1 MLIGNHREERMAQ
14 LSYAKLKLACDLCRS
29 LAAARRGSEKE
40 SCIIATH
47 TLNSFIFRKKIY
59 IYIPPLIVMWIGTR
73 STNVLRHLWFGLG
86 FFLLSFGQTWVC
98 QLSLSDCSFKSSLD
112 NLKIIT
118 DKPDRLPAIFNHPSP
133 ANYLLKRASTG
144 IWTETIT
151 THSNLFNFNKMTSAI
166 YIYIYIYIA

>member
-47 TLNSFIFRKKIY
+47 TSNALNGFIFRKKKIY

-86 FFLLSFGQTWVC
+86 FFCSVLGTLGSASWVYLTVALKVALTTWR
-98 QLSLSDCSFKSSLD
+98 SSLINQID
-112 NLKIIT
+112 FQPSLTTHHRQTTCSKELVQGFGLRPSQHT
-118 DKPDRLPAIFNHPSP
+118 AIFSISIKWH
-133 ANYLLKRASTG
+133 LQ
-144 IWTETIT
+144 
-151 THSNLFNFNKMTSAI
+151 I
-166 YIYIYIYIA
+166 YIYI